1 MQLVDFGKLEMSSLK
16 KYQRYFKIETPKP
29 NPNKDELI
37 RSITKHF
44 VSEPKLRE
52 SQVISQFLFALRQG
66 AAKQS
71 AKSFSM
77 VPPSILLVPCFMF
90 YLDTR
95 LLRPARR
102 SSCAIR
108 RRIEFV
114 ILNLM
119 APPCVRRNM
128 FFCCGSNRIFSV
140 LFSQQPDFE

>member
-66 AAKQS
+66 TARSAKQS
-71 AKSFSM
+71 FSLG
-77 VPPSILLVPCFMF
+77 SL
-90 YLDTR
+90 
-95 LLRPARR
+95 
-102 SSCAIR
+102 SS
-108 RRIEFV
+108 
-114 ILNLM
+114 
-119 APPCVRRNM
+119 
-128 FFCCGSNRIFSV
+128 
-140 LFSQQPDFE
+140 